1 MTKTDKK
8 VRQIMDKKK
17 ELYAKWYAEYI
28 LDGYQQDML
37 DEMKNIDTIEKAQEA
52 LMDILEELNI
62 KEYSQVAALYDTTL
76 ADFLDFKNDKE
87 KREAF
92 VRIFNAEMMEDV
104 DDFLETLRVWV
115 SEDDEEYD
123 ENNDSDEEASD
134 EVVELFA
141 QGLFV
146 TAQNIN
152 VILDHIKK
160 LEYTDGLYDGAKTSD
175 FDNKEQ
181 YITYLL
187 EKRLATTDS
196 NDEQHKN
203 IVMLADHEVND
214 RQESI
219 IDYFK
224 NKYDA
229 NQNDDI
235 QELTLTK

>member
-104 DDFLETLRVWV
+104 DDFLETLRAWF